1 MARGTTTSITVRYL
15 VALLDEA
22 GVAVDDL
29 LAQAGLARDQL
40 VAPGRQMPLA
50 PFDALWARAAGCR
63 PDVGLGL
70 IERFGDGQ
78 MHIVAHLAMRSATVR
93 EALAAVATYMRHT
106 DDHDGIAV
114 ELDGMRATAVYRN
127 LALESGQRHNPWVVE
142 HILAM
147 ACVLLGRAC
156 GRPLPVQL
164 VTLQAA
170 PQAPLPAYL
179 SRFGVIPQFGAS
191 RNALAFDAEALDWP
205 LRTHDA
211 YLRAILERV
220 VQEQLPPPLDSL
232 VPRVR
237 DALRRAW
244 MLGTEPTRAGI
255 AAACGLGEQ
264 GLRRQL
270 EQQQEHL
277 SFRQLKDESRRDLA
291 QAHFAGPLS
300 NGEIAYLLGF
310 SEPAALQHACR
321 RWFARPLGEMRRS
334 GRA

>member
-22 GVAVDDL
+22 GVGVDDL

-40 VAPGRQMPLA
+40 ASPGQKMPLA

-63 PDVGLGL
+63 PDVGLSL

-93 EALAAVATYMRHT
+93 EALAAVEAYMRHT
-106 DDHDGIAV
+106 DEDDGLAV
-114 ELDGMRATAVYRN
+114 ERVETRATAVYRN
-127 LALESGQRHNPWVVE
+127 LALASGQRHNPWVVE
-142 HILAM
+142 HVLAM
-147 ACVLLGRAC
+147 ACVLMARAC
-156 GRPLPVQL
+156 GRPLPVRS

-170 PQAPLPAYL
+170 PQAPLPAYV
-179 SRFGVIPQFGAS
+179 SRFGVMPDFGAA

-220 VQEQLPPPLDSL
+220 VQEQLPPPADAL

-244 MLGTEPTRAGI
+244 TLGAEPTRASI
-255 AAACGLGEQ
+255 AAAVGLGEQ

-270 EQQQEHL
+270 EHDAV

-321 RWFARPLGEMRRS
+321 RWFGRPLGDLRRA

>member
-22 GVAVDDL
+22 GVAADDL
-29 LAQAGLARDQL
+29 LAQAGLGRAQL
-40 VAPGRQMPLA
+40 EAPDLQMPLA
-50 PFDALWARAAGCR
+50 PFDALWARAAAR
-63 PDVGLGL
+63 QPDVGLHL

-93 EALAAVATYMRHT
+93 EALAAVEAYMRHT
-106 DDHDGIAV
+106 DEHDGLVV
-114 ELDGMRATAVYRN
+114 EREGARATAVYRN

-142 HILAM
+142 HLLAM

-156 GRPLPVQL
+156 GRPLPVQAVML
-164 VTLQAA
+164 KAP
-170 PQAPLPAYL
+170 PQAPLPSYL
-179 SRFGVIPQFGAS
+179 SRFGVMPEFDAG
-191 RNALAFDAEALDWP
+191 RNALAFSAEALDWP
-205 LRTHDA
+205 LQTHDA

-237 DALRRAW
+237 DALRREW
-244 MLGTEPTRAGI
+244 MLGNDPTRAST

-270 EQQQEHL
+270 EQEAL

-291 QAHFAGPLS
+291 RAHFAGPLS

-321 RWFARPLGEMRRS
+321 RWFGRPLGEMRRA